1 MKDKYVFIFKYV
13 IIYLF
18 LRQKVMKIFC
28 ILTKSSNF
36 AAET

>member
-1 MKDKYVFIFKYV
+1 MFKYV
-13 IIYLF
+13 ITCLF
-18 LRQKVMKIFC
+18 LRQKVMKIFR